1 MPARLD
7 PCGLLDYGEDSFCIV
22 SGSAHFR
29 PLGGNC
35 LSERRRGE
43 LSVRIIL
50 KVKRNVKNNCSSN
63 AVPVKLPDL
72 AEPQSCEVRRQGTSP
87 FRDGFFRSAFRS
99 SPKHL
104 SAPPCD

>member
-7 PCGLLDYGEDSFCIV
+7 PCGLLDYGEDSFCIA
-22 SGSAHFR
+22 SGNAHFR